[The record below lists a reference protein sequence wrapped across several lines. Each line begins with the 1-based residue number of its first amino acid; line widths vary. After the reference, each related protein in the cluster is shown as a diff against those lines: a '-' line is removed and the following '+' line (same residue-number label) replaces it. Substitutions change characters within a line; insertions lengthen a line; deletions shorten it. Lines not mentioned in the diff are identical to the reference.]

1 MTSTADVRAA
11 LNVSTVSVKH
21 GVFTIRKGFF
31 YTGGYT
37 EQMLAAAV
45 KKAFPTAVILDSGS
59 VWKAFR
65 GGASVAQQSHWFVKF
80 SVPEAQ
86 A

>member
-1 MTSTADVRAA
+1 MTSVADVRAA
-11 LNVSTVSVKH
+11 LNISTASLRN

-45 KKAFPTAVILDSGS
+45 KKAFPTAVILESGE
-59 VWKAFR
+59 VWKSFR
-65 GGASVAQQSHWFVKF
+65 GGASVAAQSHWFVKF
-80 SVPEAQ
+80 SISEVA
-86 A
+86 